1 MNSLIDYI
9 QNSVAVFDLIVI
21 LILIYTMTQCATKGF
36 TLSLLSFSK
45 WLISLIITIILV
57 PKLNFWVH
65 DYIDSKFMADIIL
78 GIFIFI
84 FSLFV
89 IINISKAISSAVT
102 WSGLGLVDKS
112 FGLIFGVF
120 KGYVICICIFTLSNW
135 FYPYNK
141 WSIKTKETYSFNI
154 IYKGSVFL
162 IEEFPNSDDYYDD
175 TKDKIEKI

>member
-112 FGLIFGVF
+112 FGLIFGIF